1 VSVGYVVVNFA
12 FATCQVGL
20 LTFFFFG
27 LSKDDAMAY
36 LLSRSCYI
44 VNVFTYMIVVVTA
57 PILRYKFNRKLSSVK
72 TNTFLLKRKSTF
84 TAALL
89 TVCCLLRASYSTIYA
104 VSIWT
109 EGSEPVFVLEDISV
123 TS

>member
-1 VSVGYVVVNFA
+1 VNFILIA
-12 FATCQVGL
+12 CQVGL

-44 VNVFTYMIVVVTA
+44 VNVFPYMIVVVTA
-57 PILRYKFNRKLSSVK
+57 PILSCKFNRKLSSVK
-72 TNTFLLKRKSTF
+72 TNTLSLKRKSTF
-84 TAALL
+84 AAALL
-89 TVCCLLRASYSTIYA
+89 TVSCLLKTIYNTINA

-109 EGSEPVFVLEDISV
+109 EGTKPVFVLEDISV

>member
-12 FATCQVGL
+12 LIACHISL
-20 LTFFFFG
+20 LTFFFYD

-36 LLSRSCYI
+36 LLSRSC
-44 VNVFTYMIVVVTA
+44 NFTDLFTYMIVVVTA
-57 PILRYKFNRKLSSVK
+57 PILICKFNRKLSSVK
-72 TNTFLLKRKSTF
+72 TNTLSLRRKSTF

-89 TVCCLLRASYSTIYA
+89 TICCVCRAAYCTSTAI
-104 VSIWT
+104 SIWT
-109 EGSEPVFVLEDISV
+109 EGSKPVFVLEDISV